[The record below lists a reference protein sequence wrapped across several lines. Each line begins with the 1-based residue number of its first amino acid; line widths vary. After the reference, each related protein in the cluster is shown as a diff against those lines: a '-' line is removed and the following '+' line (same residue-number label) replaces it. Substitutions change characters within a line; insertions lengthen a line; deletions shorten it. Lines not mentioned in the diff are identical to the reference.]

1 MLRRPLIGI
10 LCLGFLAVAT
20 AEAAGAISFTCV
32 RNAGFTESECL
43 IGEAQFSAE
52 LSDLGGGQALLTFS
66 NSGPTAS
73 IIADVYID
81 DGAGV
86 IGGIASIQNGAGTS
100 FSVGATPPNLPGGNE
115 VSPDFVANFSAD
127 ANAPTGT
134 DGNGVDPGESVGLVL
149 NLGAGVTFAV
159 LEDAIE
165 TGGVRLGIHGQ
176 GLGSTGGSESFVS
189 GGGGAV
195 PEPGA
200 ALLFGLGA
208 ATVAR
213 RHPRPEVPSVRNRR
227 R

>member
-1 MLRRPLIGI
+1 MLRHLLTGT
-10 LCLGFLAVAT
+10 LCLGLLAALTADT
-20 AEAAGAISFTCV
+20 AEAISFTCV
-32 RNAGFTESECL
+32 RNSGFTESECL

-73 IIADVYID
+73 VIADVYID
-81 DGAGV
+81 DGASA
-86 IGGIASIQNGAGTS
+86 ISGIASIQNGVGTS
-100 FSVGATPPNLPGGNE
+100 FSVDATPPNLPGGPE
-115 VSPDFVANFSAD
+115 VSPAFVADFSAD
-127 ANAPTGT
+127 ANPPTGT
-134 DGNGVDPGESVGLVL
+134 DGYGVDPGESVGLVL
-149 NLGAGVTFAV
+149 NLGNGVTFAA

-165 TGGVRLGIHGQ
+165 TGSVRLGIHGQ
-176 GLGSTGGSESFVS
+176 ALGSTGESESFVS

-208 ATVAR
+208 VTIAL
-213 RHPRPEVPSVRNRR
+213 RNRR

>member
-1 MLRRPLIGI
+1 MLRHPLIGI
-10 LCLGFLAVAT
+10 LCLGFLAAVT
-20 AEAAGAISFTCV
+20 AETARAISFTCV
-32 RNAGFTESECL
+32 RNSGFTESECL

-81 DGAGV
+81 DGVSA
-86 IGGIASIQNGAGTS
+86 ISGIASIQNGAGTS
-100 FSVGATPPNLPGGNE
+100 FSVGAAPPNLPGGNE
-115 VSPDFVANFSAD
+115 VSPSFVADFSAD
-127 ANAPTGT
+127 ANPPTGT
-134 DGNGVDPGESVGLVL
+134 DGNGVDPGQSVGLVL
-149 NLGAGVTFAV
+149 NLGAGVSFAV
-159 LEDAIE
+159 LEDAID
-165 TGGVRLGIHGQ
+165 TGSVRLGIHGQ

-189 GGGGAV
+189 GGGGTV

-208 ATVAR
+208 ATIAL
-213 RHPRPEVPSVRNRR
+213 RNRR